1 MPVLVDD
8 VARSTISAV
17 GSNAGLLQAIRW
29 TSDRYRQLA
38 NRGKLRALRRV
49 AQITIPAAIESGG
62 ADGAVDGGVAT
73 FTRDSDVVTGD
84 ATAQATWSSLGD
96 QIVGRYIR
104 YRRVWYKVVNVE
116 PVPASTEVRL
126 RLENTVTEPDS
137 DDTAYKLVQRHTRMP
152 SDARFF
158 GRFVQQRLWR
168 PLSLVSIS
176 ELDLMHPE
184 RLFVAGTGPELCAE
198 IGVGE
203 DGQRLM
209 EFYPYPHQAESIL
222 FTYYIKSPDL
232 KPGDALPEE
241 LDVESLKAGVLIDV
255 YRFEMAKA
263 LRENKVEV
271 AAVWRNELRAQEKTW
286 EDRLQELMR
295 VDRATEDINVI
306 LHTTGPPVIGDFTFI
321 RTARQD
327 AISRLG
333 NFP

>member
-1 MPVLVDD
+1 MATIVDD
-8 VARSTISAV
+8 VARSTIAAV
-17 GSNAGLLQAIRW
+17 GSNAGLLQAIKW

-38 NRGKLRALRRV
+38 NRGKLRALRRI

-62 ADGAVDGGVAT
+62 TDGAVDGGLAT
-73 FTRDSDVVTGD
+73 FTRDSDIVTGN
-84 ATAQATWSSLGD
+84 ATAQATWLSLGAD
-96 QIVGRYIR
+96 IVGRYIR

-116 PVPASTEVRL
+116 PLAGPSAQL
-126 RLENTVTEPDS
+126 RLENTCTEPDS
-137 DDTAYKLVQRHTRMP
+137 TDTAYKLVQRHTRMP

-209 EFYPYPHQAESIL
+209 EFYPYPHRAESIL

-232 KPGDALPEE
+232 NPGDALPEE
-241 LDVESLKAGVLIDV
+241 LDVESLKMGVLIDV

-263 LRENKVEV
+263 LRDNKVEV

-295 VDRATEDINVI
+295 VDRSTEDINVI
-306 LHTTGPPVIGDFTFI
+306 LHTQGPPVIGDFTFI

>member
-1 MPVLVDD
+1 MAVLVDD
-8 VARSTISAV
+8 VARSTLAAV
-17 GSNAGLLQAIRW
+17 GSNAGLLQGIKW
-29 TSDRYRQLA
+29 TSDRYRQLG
-38 NRGKLRALRRV
+38 NRGKLRALRKV
-49 AQITIPAAIESGG
+49 AQLTIPAAIESGG
-62 ADGAVDGGVAT
+62 TDGAVDGGLAS
-73 FTRDSDVVTGD
+73 FTRDSDIVTGD

-104 YRRVWYKVVNVE
+104 YARVWYKVVNVE
-116 PVPASTEVRL
+116 PTGGGVQL
-126 RLENTVTEPDS
+126 RLENTVTEPDHV
-137 DDTAYKLVQRHTRMP
+137 TGAYKLVQRHTRMP
-152 SDARFF
+152 ADARFF

-203 DGQRLM
+203 DGLRLM
-209 EFYPYPHQAESIL
+209 EFYPYPHRAESIL
-222 FTYYIKSPDL
+222 FTYYTKSPDL
-232 KPGDALPEE
+232 NPGDALPEE
-241 LDVESLKAGVLIDV
+241 LDVESLKMGVLIDV

-263 LRENKVEV
+263 LRDNKVDV

-306 LHTTGPPVIGDFTFI
+306 LHTQGPPVIGDFTFI